1 MKHKL
6 QNRSNKLSKAQK
18 IVMLLNEHP
27 KTSIAKIAKL
37 AKATPAYVYKQKQ
50 LLTLVRGVPPVAAPV
65 EKMQPKAAPAK
76 LTSDGSTASYYELP
90 GGASEL
96 QHLISYK
103 DMNSQLGEIFRES
116 YRYGE
121 ASHSDRLRGIRKIM
135 FYAAAEEERLLNL

>member
-1 MKHKL
+1 MKHTL
-6 QNRSNKLSKAQK
+6 NNRSNKLSKAQR

-27 KTSIAKIAKL
+27 KTSIKKIAKL

-50 LLTLVRGVPPVAAPV
+50 LLALEHGVQPVTAPV

-76 LTSDGSTASYYELP
+76 QISDGSTARYYELP

-103 DMNSQLGEIFRES
+103 DMNSQLGEIFRET

-121 ASHSDRLRGIRKIM
+121 ASHSDRLRGIRKIK
-135 FYAAAEEERLLNL
+135 FYAFAEEERLLNL